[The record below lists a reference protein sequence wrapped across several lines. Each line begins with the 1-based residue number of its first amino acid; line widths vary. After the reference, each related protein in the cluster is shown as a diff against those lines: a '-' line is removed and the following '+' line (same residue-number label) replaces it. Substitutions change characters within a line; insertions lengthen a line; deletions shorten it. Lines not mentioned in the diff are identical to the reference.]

1 MLNASLSSYGREL
14 TCKGLRSPK
23 QLLVTSGRKG
33 PFR

>member
-1 MLNASLSSYGREL
+1 MPNISLFLKQGAGVQGA
-14 TCKGLRSPK
+14 GLPK